1 MPVVVYGPALSTYTR
16 TARLT
21 LEEKGVPYELQEL
34 NFMGGEHKQ
43 PPHLAR
49 HPFGFVP
56 AFEHDGFALYETSAI
71 TRYVD
76 RTLPGPKLQ
85 PADTKLLARM
95 DQIIAIIDSYAYPAL
110 ISKLVVERLVAP
122 MMGRAADESTIAAA
136 MPRIEL
142 SLSELDRLAGSGEF
156 LVGTALSLADLYVAP
171 VFSYFTQTPEAKE
184 LLARR
189 GKLRDWWSAMEKR
202 PSMAKTPPK
211 F

>member
-1 MPVVVYGPALSTYTR
+1 MPVIVYGPALSTYTR
-16 TARLT
+16 TARLA
-21 LEEKGVPYELQEL
+21 LEEKGVPYELREL

-71 TRYVD
+71 TRYID
-76 RTLPGPKLQ
+76 RALPGPKLQ
-85 PADTKLLARM
+85 PTDAKLLARM

-110 ISKLVVERLVAP
+110 ISKLVVERLIAP
-122 MMGRAADESTIAAA
+122 MMGRGADENAIAAA

-142 SLSELDRLAGSGEF
+142 SLSELDRLVSGGEF
-156 LVGTALSLADLYVAP
+156 LVGTAVSLADVYVAP
-171 VFSYFTQTPEAKE
+171 VFNYFTQTPEAKE

-189 GKLRDWWSAMEKR
+189 SKLRDWWSAMEKR
-202 PSMAKTPPK
+202 PSMTKTPPK